1 MQRYACIFFAEPM
14 LAAQLSA
21 LAHSW
26 EKDCLFTLPRMLVR
40 IASYAYSRLLECGFD
55 APHSHFATFA
65 TFATCHIKHLP

>member
-21 LAHSW
+21 LAHSR
-26 EKDCLFTLPRMLVR
+26 EREYLFESPRMLIR
-40 IASYAYSRLLECGFD
+40 ACLNAGSMSLE
-55 APHSHFATFA
+55 PFATFA